1 MQMYA
6 QQKASLLAP
15 LWGAFASLTI
25 SGGVAALNHRLIA
38 STPSG
43 TITKKKQTEPA
54 KAGTTNFNNNQ
65 GVNVARHRE
74 YGSLTPIGDSA

>member
-1 MQMYA
+1 MYA

-15 LWGAFASLTI
+15 LWGAFASHTI

-38 STPSG
+38 STHSG

-54 KAGTTNFNNNQ
+54 KAGTTNLTTTKVSMSRDTANT
-65 GVNVARHRE
+65 AR
-74 YGSLTPIGDSA
+74 